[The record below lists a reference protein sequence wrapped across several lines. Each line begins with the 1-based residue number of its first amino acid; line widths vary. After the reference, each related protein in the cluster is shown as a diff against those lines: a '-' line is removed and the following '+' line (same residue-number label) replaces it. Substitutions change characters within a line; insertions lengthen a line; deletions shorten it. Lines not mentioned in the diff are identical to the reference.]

1 MISPKDFISKL
12 NEYGI
17 DFFTGVPDSLL
28 KDFCAYIQENV
39 NHERHIISANEGT
52 AVAIASGY
60 QIGSGKIPLIYL
72 QNSGFGNTIN
82 PLISLA
88 DSKVYSI
95 PLLLLM
101 GWRGEPGTKD
111 EPQHIKQG
119 EVTIPLLKT
128 LNIPFF
134 ILDKDKKNIVQ
145 SIQSA
150 VKTIKE
156 IRSPV
161 VLLAKK
167 GVFSTFENPIK
178 TIDPNLNNL
187 MSREEVISLIIS
199 SFPSNSIFISS
210 TGYISRELYELREI
224 NNQSHSSD
232 FLTVGSMGHSSQIAL
247 GISLAKKEVPV
258 ICLDGDGAM
267 IMHMGGLV
275 TCGTNGQ
282 NNFFHILLNN
292 SVHDSVGGQPTS
304 GFKIAPTQ
312 ISNGCKYK
320 YNYGPCDNESDIK
333 KAISN
338 LNHYGGPAFLEIRI
352 KPGARKNLGRPK
364 ESPIDNKNIF
374 IKYLNERTK

>member
-1 MISPKDFISKL
+1 MISPENFTKEL
-12 NEYGI
+12 NKFGI

-28 KDFCAYIQENV
+28 KDFCAYIQDNFNNEQ
-39 NHERHIISANEGT
+39 HIISANEGT

-60 QIGSGKIPLIYL
+60 QMASGKIPLIYL

-82 PLISLA
+82 PLISLTDA
-88 DSKVYSI
+88 RVYSI

-111 EPQHIKQG
+111 EPQHLKQG
-119 EVTIPLLKT
+119 EVTIPLLKA

-134 ILDKDKKNIVQ
+134 TLDEDEKNIFK
-145 SIQSA
+145 SIHSA
-150 VKTIKE
+150 LKTIEE
-156 IRSPV
+156 IQTPV

-167 GVFSTFENPIK
+167 GVFSKYEKSINN
-178 TIDPNLNNL
+178 IDPNLDNL
-187 MSREEVISLIIS
+187 MTREEVISLIIS

-210 TGYISRELYELREI
+210 TGYISRELYELREL
-224 NNQSHSSD
+224 NNQSHASD

-275 TCGTNGQ
+275 TCGINGPK
-282 NNFFHILLNN
+282 NFFHILLNN

-304 GFKIAPTQ
+304 GFKIEPTL
-312 ISNGCKYK
+312 ISNGCQYK
-320 YNYGPCDNESDIK
+320 YNYGPCDNELDIK
-333 KAISN
+333 QSISN
-338 LNHYGGPAFLEIRI
+338 LNYYGGPAFLEIRI

-364 ESPIDNKNIF
+364 EAPIDNKNIF
-374 IKYLNERTK
+374 IKNLNERSK